1 MTSLR
6 DVYQD
11 IRELGAEVLAI
22 SGDHVHAHKAWSKML
37 GGIPYPMLGDWGQA
51 VTKLYGVHNA
61 ERFCPIRSVFIV
73 DRDGILRFVNP
84 AMDARD
90 PGSYAQILEELEK
103 LP

>member
-37 GGIPYPMLGDWGQA
+37 GGIPYPMLADWGQA
-51 VTKLYGVHNA
+51 VTKLYGVQNV
-61 ERFCPIRSVFIV
+61 ERFCPIRSSFIV
-73 DRDGILRFVNP
+73 DQDGILRFVNP
-84 AMDARD
+84 TFDARD
-90 PGSYAQILEELEK
+90 PGHYAQLLEELEK